1 MAPAKSCRDQMN
13 EERFMRKEL
22 VPVSKFLSLVL
33 RHKPDSIGLDL
44 DEHGWAD
51 IDSLIERA
59 SRQGRTLT
67 RAVID
72 EVVATNEKKRFAIS
86 DDGARIR
93 ASQGHSIAVDLELK
107 AVMPPDMLFHGTA
120 TRFLTSIRE
129 HGLRPGNRQHVHL
142 SKDEKTAR
150 IVGARHGEPIILGV
164 RAAAMHRD
172 GHRFFLSDNG
182 VWLTGPVPLAF
193 IAFPKAG

>member
-1 MAPAKSCRDQMN
+1 
-13 EERFMRKEL
+13 MRKDL

-33 RHKPDSIGLDL
+33 RHKPDRIGLDL

-59 SRQGRTLT
+59 NQQGRTLT

-93 ASQGHSIAVDLELK
+93 ANQGHSVAVDLELK
-107 AVMPPDMLFHGTA
+107 AITPPEMLFHGTA

-142 SKDEKTAR
+142 SKDEATAR
-150 IVGARHGEPIILGV
+150 TVGARHGEPVILRV
-164 RAAAMHRD
+164 RAAAMHDD
-172 GHRFFLSDNG
+172 GHRFFLSDND
-182 VWLTGPVPLAF
+182 VWLTGSVPSAF
-193 IAFPKAG
+193 VVFPKAE